1 MQIGLTRMELID
13 LITRRV
19 VEIAGSID
27 HEIPPRSPDIYS
39 WVENLFGHNGRVYS
53 QVIVDAIEENN
64 RRISEQISSA
74 LQLKP

>member
-1 MQIGLTRMELID
+1 MYVGLNHMELID
-13 LITRRV
+13 FVTRRA

-53 QVIVDAIEENN
+53 QVIVEAIEENN

-74 LQLKP
+74 LESKP